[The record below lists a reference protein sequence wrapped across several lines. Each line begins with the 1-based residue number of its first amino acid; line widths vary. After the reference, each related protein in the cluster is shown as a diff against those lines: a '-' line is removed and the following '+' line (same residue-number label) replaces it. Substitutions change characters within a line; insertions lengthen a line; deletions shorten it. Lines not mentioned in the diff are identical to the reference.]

1 MRFREEVA
9 ARDGEVV
16 AEIERASSSRGVG
29 RRSSSRQREEE
40 GRGNW
45 RWWWHTGGLRDGSEA
60 KELGGALTRVTRHS
74 RRSV

>member
-29 RRSSSRQREEE
+29 RTSSSRQRAEE
-40 GRGNW
+40 GRGSW
-45 RWWWHTGGLRDGSEA
+45 QWWCHTGGLRDGTDA
-60 KELGGALTRVTRHS
+60 KE
-74 RRSV
+74 